1 MCTKYMI
8 NLIFVYTSV
17 QLKIIK
23 LFKMKPRL
31 LF

>member
-8 NLIFVYTSV
+8 NLIFVYTFV